1 MRISDWSSDVCSSD
15 LHRVADVDQF
25 RRMADAAIAHVGDME
40 QAVDA
45 AEIDERAIIGDVLDH
60 AVDDLAF
67 GKRLDE
73 ARTLLG
79 AGFLEHGAARHDDVA
94 AAAVH
99 LQQLERL
106 RHAHQWGDVADW
118 TDIDLAARQKG
129 HRARKIDGETAFD
142 AAEDHAFDALLRFK
156 LLFKHVPCGFAA
168 RAVARQHRRSEEHT
182 SELQSLKRI
191 SYVGFSFR
199 QN

>member
-15 LHRVADVDQF
+15 L
-25 RRMADAAIAHVGDME
+25 
-40 QAVDA
+40 
-45 AEIDERAIIGDVLDH
+45 
-60 AVDDLAF
+60 
-67 GKRLDE
+67 
-73 ARTLLG
+73 
-79 AGFLEHGAARHDDVA
+79 
-94 AAAVH
+94 

-118 TDIDLAARQKG
+118 TDIDLVARQKG

-168 RAVARQHRRSEEHT
+168 RAVARQHRFALGVFDSVHINFNFVANLDFGLLAGGGEFAQRDSAFGLEANVDHGDIVFNCGDDALDHAAFEGGIVTERLIEKRDRRSTRLNSSH
-182 SELQSLKRI
+182 
-191 SYVGFSFR
+191 
-199 QN
+199 